1 MAYGLEVRTPF
12 VAKKVVEFSQQ
23 IRIEDKI
30 KKGESKY
37 LLKKILLKHLPVELV
52 KGPKRG
58 FSVPIS
64 EWLKLELREMLSD
77 YSSKSFIQNQSIFN
91 YEELNQIINNH
102 FKKNIQNEKFLWSFL
117 IFQKWYLKSR

>member
-12 VAKKVVEFSQQ
+12 VAKVVEFSQQ

-30 KKGESKY
+30 KQESKY
-37 LLKKILLKHLPVELV
+37 LLKILLKHLPVELV

-77 YSSKSFIQNQSIFN
+77 FHQNLIQNQSIFN

-102 FKKNIQNEKFLWSFL
+102 FKK
-117 IFQKWYLKSR
+117 IFRMRNFYGHF